1 MEELDK
7 LWREISEK
15 TKQVES
21 EGRPL
26 PTNDF
31 LPTARNMFAEMLR
44 KVKYKLWFIYGFV
57 GLYGVW
63 AFLAVD
69 SNREIALIVAAMF
82 LFGLLNLWLVL
93 PGYLRMKKHA
103 GLMSSTSRDVLTFY
117 YRELRAIIRQ
127 ENLMAAIF
135 TPIAAMLGFSFAII
149 EEKGSFMFIW
159 ERTWLLVAMLV
170 TGLLVGALGAC
181 AAVWLNRVA
190 FGKYLAYLKEN
201 LEQLKEEAE

>member
-15 TKQVES
+15 TKQAES
-21 EGRPL
+21 ENQPL
-26 PTNDF
+26 PTSDF
-31 LPTARNMFAEMLR
+31 LPSAQNMFAEMLR
-44 KVKYKLWFIYGFV
+44 KVKYKLWFIYGFIV
-57 GLYGVW
+57 LYGVW
-63 AFLAVD
+63 AFYAVD

-82 LFGLLNLWLVL
+82 LFGLINLWLVL
-93 PGYLRMKKHA
+93 PGYLKMKKHA
-103 GLMSSTSRDVLTFY
+103 GLMSSTSREVLTFY
-117 YRELRAIIRQ
+117 YRELRTIIRQ

-159 ERTWLLVAMLV
+159 ERGWLLLTMFV
-170 TGLLVGALGAC
+170 TGLIVGALGAWM
-181 AAVWLNRVA
+181 AVWLNRVA

-201 LEQLKEEAE
+201 LARLEEE

>member
-26 PTNDF
+26 QTNDF
-31 LPTARNMFAEMLR
+31 LPTAQNMFAEMLR

-69 SNREIALIVAAMF
+69 SNREIALLSLI
-82 LFGLLNLWLVL
+82 
-93 PGYLRMKKHA
+93 H
-103 GLMSSTSRDVLTFY
+103 
-117 YRELRAIIRQ
+117 I
-127 ENLMAAIF
+127 
-135 TPIAAMLGFSFAII
+135 
-149 EEKGSFMFIW
+149 
-159 ERTWLLVAMLV
+159 
-170 TGLLVGALGAC
+170 
-181 AAVWLNRVA
+181 
-190 FGKYLAYLKEN
+190 
-201 LEQLKEEAE
+201 

>member
-1 MEELDK
+1 
-7 LWREISEK
+7 
-15 TKQVES
+15 
-21 EGRPL
+21 
-26 PTNDF
+26 
-31 LPTARNMFAEMLR
+31 MFAEMLR

-159 ERTWLLVAMLV
+159 ERNWLLVTMLV
-170 TGLLVGALGAC
+170 TGLLVGALGAW

>member
-15 TKQVES
+15 TKQAAS
-21 EGRPL
+21 GNPPP

-31 LPTARNMFAEMLR
+31 LPTAQNMFAEMLR
-44 KVKYKLWFIYGFV
+44 KVKYKLWFIYGFIV
-57 GLYGVW
+57 LYGVW
-63 AFLAVD
+63 AFFAVD
-69 SNREIALIVAAMF
+69 VNREIALIVAAMF

-103 GLMSSTSRDVLTFY
+103 GLMSGTSQEVLTFY
-117 YRELRAIIRQ
+117 HRELRTLIRQ
-127 ENLMAAIF
+127 ENLIAAIF

-149 EEKGSFMFIW
+149 EEKGSFLFIW
-159 ERTWLLVAMLV
+159 ERGWLLAIMLV
-170 TGLLVGALGAC
+170 TGLIVGALGAWM
-181 AAVWLNRVA
+181 AVWLNRVA

-201 LEQLKEEAE
+201 LARLEEE